1 MPSLTD
7 HPAVGKVLS
16 IDDDHVIFNP
26 AATNYELKLVTGVTY
41 SGPVNQRIECLIRT
55 AARKVYT
62 VPSGGNFIA
71 PIFGPPRTIQGRI
84 LYADDRNLVI
94 KAGTPVI
101 VELPL
106 TEDAVDLAVGG
117 LRVGAI
123 ANVIALP
130 GARFELVPVTSE
142 K

>member
-1 MPSLTD
+1 MASLTD
-7 HPAVGKVLS
+7 YPAVGKVLS
-16 IDDDHVIFNP
+16 VGDGHVLFNP
-26 AATNYELKLVTGVTY
+26 AGTNYELKLTTDVKY
-41 SGPVNQRIECLIRT
+41 SAPLNQRIECLIRT

-71 PIFGPPRTIQGRI
+71 PIFGPPRTLQGRI
-84 LYADDRNLVI
+84 LYADDRHLVL
-94 KAGTPVI
+94 KAGTHVI

-123 ANVIALP
+123 ANVVALP
-130 GARFELVPVTSE
+130 GARFDLVPATSE